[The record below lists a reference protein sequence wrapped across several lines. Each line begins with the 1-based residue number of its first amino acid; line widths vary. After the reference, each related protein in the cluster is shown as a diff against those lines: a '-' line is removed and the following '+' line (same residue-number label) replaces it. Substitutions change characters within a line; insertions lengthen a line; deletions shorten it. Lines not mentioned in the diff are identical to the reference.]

1 MTTKLRAASF
11 QDNAVTEP
19 VLKDNAVTNTK
30 LAGSIATAKLVQ
42 GSSFLTSVATSNMPT
57 GSVVQVVHQSADTSG
72 SKVTTTA
79 TNFSTAFQASITP
92 TSASNKILCLV
103 SCSISDT
110 RDGDQL
116 AVAHRMVRQIG
127 SGGDTEIS
135 SAKTA
140 YSDSEYITLHLRYID
155 HPAAARMVQEQS
167 FNVLDS
173 PNTTTVC
180 NYKIQ
185 HKAGTSCA
193 TGGAYFTLM
202 EIAG

>member
-1 MTTKLRAASF
+1 MSTLFVNNLNTASGSTITVASGKTLDASNGF
-11 QDNAVTEP
+11 TP
-19 VLKDNAVTNTK
+19 P
-30 LAGSIATAKLVQ
+30 AGH
-42 GSSFLTSVATSNMPT
+42 
-57 GSVVQVVHQSADTSG
+57 VVQVVHQSADTSG
-72 SKVTTTA
+72 NKVTTSSST
-79 TNFSTAFQASITP
+79 FSSAFTASITP
-92 TSASNKILCLV
+92 TSSSNKILCII

-116 AVAHRMVRQIG
+116 AIGHRIVRQIG
-127 SGGDTEIS
+127 SGSDTQIS

-140 YSDSEYITLHLRYID
+140 YSDSEYVNLHLRYIS
-155 HPAAARMVQEQS
+155 HPAAASMVQEQT

-185 HKAGTSCA
+185 HKAGTSCS

-202 EIAG
+202 EIAQ